1 MNDAASPP
9 PQPVDLRLA
18 MRSWV
23 TGVAVAS
30 TRLGERQHGMTVN
43 SFTSISIDPPLVIVA
58 LAKTTRTYEMLLQS
72 RILGFTILSAS
83 QQELSDR
90 FAGRLSDEQ
99 DRFAGL
105 ATETL
110 VTGAPFIRGGLA
122 FIDCRLRSTVEVGL
136 NELML
141 ADVVAVKA
149 ADEADAEPLLY
160 YSRAYHSLKDP
171 HREPPH

>member
-1 MNDAASPP
+1 MPADASPP

-18 MRSWV
+18 MRSWA

-30 TRLGERQHGMTVN
+30 TRLGQHQHGMTVN

-72 RILGFTILSAS
+72 RILGITILSAS

-90 FAGRLSDEQ
+90 FAGRLSDDQ

-105 ATETL
+105 AADTL
-110 VTGAPFIRGGLA
+110 VTGAPFIIGGLA
-122 FIDCRLRSTVEVGL
+122 YIDCRLRSTVDAGD
-136 NELML
+136 NELIV
-141 ADVVAVKA
+141 AEVVAVKSMHDA
-149 ADEADAEPLLY
+149 NAEPLLY
-160 YSRAYHSLKDP
+160 YFRDYHTLKDP
-171 HREPPH
+171 HREPPQ